1 MIGGPLHASAHHDA
15 PSTFPQAEK
24 LRRRVADLEGE
35 RSQLTHEL
43 QHAWDLMMSSPDDV
57 KVSLIAPPVRP
68 AECLSKCL

>member
-1 MIGGPLHASAHHDA
+1 
-15 PSTFPQAEK
+15 
-24 LRRRVADLEGE
+24 VADLEGE

-57 KVSLIAPPVRP
+57 KVSLIAPLVRP